1 MRWVKRGLIFQPP
14 RHLKWMVT
22 HAAVPCA
29 QRLAGDMYRVYFAGR
44 DADNRSRI
52 GCFEIDL
59 NRPDEI
65 TYVSQEPLLGCGQV
79 GAFDDNGVMPSWTID
94 HDGKTYLYYIGW
106 NLGVTVPFYNSI
118 GLAVSADGGRT
129 FERLSQ
135 GPILGRDT
143 NDPFFTGSS
152 CVLVEDT
159 LWRMWYLS
167 CSRWDVQD
175 GQPKHYYHLKYAE
188 SEDGIHWK
196 RTGLVAIAHKSEDE
210 YAISRPSVI
219 KDDALYRMWY
229 SYRGESY
236 RIGYAESAD
245 GIRWERKDD
254 KAGIDVSPSG
264 WDSEMIEYPF
274 VFDHEGERYMLY
286 NGDGYGESGI
296 GLAVLAE

>member
-1 MRWVKRGLIFQPP
+1 MRWVKKGLIFRPP
-14 RHLKWMVT
+14 RNLSWMVT

-29 QRLAGDMYRVYFAGR
+29 RRLTGDTYRVYFAGR
-44 DADNRSRI
+44 DARNRSRI
-52 GCFEIDL
+52 GCFEIDMT
-59 NRPDEI
+59 RPDESMH
-65 TYVSQEPLLGCGQV
+65 VSREPLLGCGQL

-118 GLAVSADGGRT
+118 GLAISEDGGKT
-129 FERLSQ
+129 FERFSR

-143 NDPFFTGSS
+143 CDPFFVGSS

-167 CSRWDVQD
+167 CCRWNVQD
-175 GQPKHYYHLKYAE
+175 GKPKHYYHLKYAE
-188 SEDGIHWK
+188 SEDGICWK
-196 RTGLVAIAHKSEDE
+196 RTGLVSIDHKSEDE

-219 KDDALYRMWY
+219 KDDDMYRMWY
-229 SYRGESY
+229 SYRGKSY

-245 GIRWERKDD
+245 GIRWERKDEE
-254 KAGIDVSPSG
+254 AGIDVSPLG
-264 WDSEMIEYPF
+264 WDSTMIEYPF

-286 NGDGYGESGI
+286 NGDGYGETGI
-296 GLAVLAE
+296 GLAVRAE